1 MVSLLECLPTWSY
14 DEKEMSGA
22 WMRMSND
29 LDSLICVRRST
40 SGVDCLDGVRVLC
53 LLSLLFATTILRSQ
67 YCMSCVFAVYSVND
81 IQVKLSIRIQ
91 EK

>member
-1 MVSLLECLPTWSY
+1 
-14 DEKEMSGA
+14 
-22 WMRMSND
+22 MRMSND
-29 LDSLICVRRST
+29 LDSVIRVRRST

-53 LLSLLFATTILRSQ
+53 LSSLLFATMILRPH

-81 IQVKLSIRIQ
+81 VQVKLSIRIQ

>member
-1 MVSLLECLPTWSY
+1 MEHLPTWSC
-14 DEKEMSGA
+14 DEKEISGE

-29 LDSLICVRRST
+29 LDSVIRVRRST
-40 SGVDCLDGVRVLC
+40 SGVDEWSESVV
-53 LLSLLFATTILRSQ
+53 FAILQFVTMILRPQ

-81 IQVKLSIRIQ
+81 IQVKISIRIQ

>member
-1 MVSLLECLPTWSY
+1 MEHLPTWSC
-14 DEKEMSGA
+14 DEKEMSGE

-29 LDSLICVRRST
+29 LDSVIRVRRST
-40 SGVDCLDGVRVLC
+40 SGVDECGVRVLYVI
-53 LLSLLFATTILRSQ
+53 LQFATMILRPQ

-81 IQVKLSIRIQ
+81 VQVKLSIRIQ

>member
-1 MVSLLECLPTWSY
+1 MEYLPTLSC
-14 DEKEMSGA
+14 DEKEMSGV

-29 LDSLICVRRST
+29 LDSVIRVRRST
-40 SGVDCLDGVRVLC
+40 SGVDEWSESVVFAI
-53 LLSLLFATTILRSQ
+53 LLFATMILRPQ

-81 IQVKLSIRIQ
+81 VPVKLSIRIQ

>member
-1 MVSLLECLPTWSY
+1 MECLPTLSC
-14 DEKEMSGA
+14 DEKEMSGE

-29 LDSLICVRRST
+29 LDSVIRVRRST
-40 SGVDCLDGVRVLC
+40 SGVDEWSESVVFVI
-53 LLSLLFATTILRSQ
+53 LLFATTILRSQ

-81 IQVKLSIRIQ
+81 VQVKLSIRIQ